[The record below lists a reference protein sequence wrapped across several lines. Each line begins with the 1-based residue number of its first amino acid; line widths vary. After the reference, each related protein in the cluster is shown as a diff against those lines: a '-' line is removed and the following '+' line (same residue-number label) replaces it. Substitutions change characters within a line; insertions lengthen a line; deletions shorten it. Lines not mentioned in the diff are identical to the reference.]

1 MGPVLVTVSFILN
14 LLLSFTEAR
23 RVMGRT
29 LDGGIMESGDGYVP
43 FTSGVFFALWLSKG
57 V

>member
-14 LLLSFTEAR
+14 PLLSFTEAR

-43 FTSGVFFALWLSKG
+43 FTSGVLFA
-57 V
+57 